1 MAITMMKL
9 CEDARAKYD
18 MQLVAGKNGI
28 ENTVRWVHMVE
39 DREVPDFLHGGEL
52 IFTTGIGHIESDDRM
67 LEFTRNLYAH
77 GAAGVVFNLGP
88 YIKRIP
94 PDVISFANENDFPVF
109 TLPWK
114 VHIID
119 ISYDFCGRIIENEK
133 AEMSL
138 MQAFKNLIFA
148 PEKEEDYLP
157 AMQKN
162 GFNAAEHYRVF
173 AVTLYGSDGKV
184 VTSPLYSKNKMLL
197 WRIFSRSDSPAA
209 MFIYNSRL
217 IVVKQRCPEHCV
229 ERILTALEKA
239 FRQSKTSYKIG
250 ISDDGAG
257 YLSVPYLYKH
267 ANAALVTAKYEGSEA
282 TRYDDIGVNRLIL
295 AVEDKAVL
303 ETYANEILS
312 AIIRY
317 DEENNTDCTELL
329 KLYIECDCSVN
340 AVAEKSGVHRN
351 TVNNRI
357 KQIRDILGSTLTEKK
372 KAELVLAFKIKD
384 IIKFI

>member
-1 MAITMMKL
+1 MAITMLKL
-9 CEDARAKYD
+9 CEDAKSKYD
-18 MQLVAGKNGI
+18 MELVAGKNGI

-77 GAAGVVFNLGP
+77 GAAGVVFNIGP

-148 PEKEEDYLP
+148 PEKEEEYLP

-162 GFNAAEHYRVF
+162 GFNAAERYRVF
-173 AVTLYGSDGKV
+173 AITFYGADGKEI
-184 VTSPLYSKNKMLL
+184 TSPLYSKNKMLL
-197 WRIFSRSDSPAA
+197 WCIFARSDSPAA
-209 MFIYNSRL
+209 MFIYTSRL

-229 ERILTALEKA
+229 ERILAALEKA

-267 ANAALVTAKYEGSEA
+267 SNAALVTAKYEGSAA

-357 KQIRDILGSTLTEKK
+357 KQIRDLLGSTLTEKK

-384 IIKFI
+384 LIKFI

>member
-9 CEDARAKYD
+9 CEDAKAKYD
-18 MQLVAGKNGI
+18 MELVAGKSGI

-67 LEFTRNLYAH
+67 LEFTRNLHSH
-77 GAAGVVFNLGP
+77 GAAGVVFNIGP

-94 PDVISFANENDFPVF
+94 PDVTDFANEKGFPVF

-138 MQAFKNLIFA
+138 MQAFENVIFS
-148 PEKEEDYLP
+148 PENEDDYLP
-157 AMQKN
+157 SLQKN
-162 GFNAAEHYRVF
+162 GFSASENYRVYALTF
-173 AVTLYGSDGKV
+173 YSADGKV
-184 VTSPLYSKNKMLL
+184 VTSPLFAKNKMLL
-197 WRIFSRSDSPAA
+197 WRIFARSDSPAA
-209 MFIYNSRL
+209 MFIYASRL
-217 IVVKQRCPEHCV
+217 IVVKQRSPEHCV

-250 ISDDGAG
+250 ISDEGIG
-257 YLSVPYLYKH
+257 YLSVPYLYRH
-267 ANAALVTAKYEGSEA
+267 ANAALVTAKYEDA
-282 TRYDDIGVNRLIL
+282 AVTKYDDIGINRLIL
-295 AVEDKAVL
+295 SVEDKTVL
-303 ETYANEILS
+303 ENYANGVLGPVV
-312 AIIRY
+312 RY
-317 DEENNTDCTELL
+317 DEENNTDCTSLL
-329 KLYIECDCSVN
+329 RLYIECDCSVN
-340 AVAEKSGVHRN
+340 VTAEKSGVHRN

-357 KQIRDILGSTLTEKK
+357 KQIKEILGFELTEKK
-372 KAELVLAFKIKD
+372 KAELIIAFRIED
-384 IIKFI
+384 LLKFI

>member
-9 CEDARAKYD
+9 CEDAKEKYD
-18 MQLVAGKNGI
+18 MTLVAGKVGI

-67 LEFTRNLYAH
+67 LEFTRNLYSH
-77 GAAGVVFNLGP
+77 GAAGVVFNIGP

-94 PDVISFANENDFPVF
+94 PDVIDFANENGFPVF

-133 AEMSL
+133 AEISL
-138 MQAFKNLIFA
+138 VQAFKNLIFA
-148 PEKEEDYLP
+148 PEKEEDCLP
-157 AMQKN
+157 ALQKN
-162 GFNAAEHYRVF
+162 GYSAAEHYRVF
-173 AVTLYGSDGKV
+173 AITLYGSDGKV
-184 VTSPLYSKNKMLL
+184 ATESLFSKNKMLL

-209 MFIYNSRL
+209 MFIYTSRL

-229 ERILTALEKA
+229 KRILTALEKA
-239 FRQSKTSYKIG
+239 FSQSKADYKIG
-250 ISDDGAG
+250 ISDEGAG
-257 YLSVPYLYKH
+257 YLSVPYLFRH
-267 ANAALVTAKYEGSEA
+267 ASAALVTAKSEDTA
-282 TRYDDIGVNRLIL
+282 EARYDDIGINQLIL
-295 AVEDKAVL
+295 AVEDKNML
-303 ETYANEILS
+303 ENYANRVLS
-312 AIIRY
+312 PVTRY
-317 DEENNTDCTELL
+317 DEKNDSDCTELL
-329 KLYIECDCSVN
+329 RLYIECDCSVIS
-340 AVAEKSGVHRN
+340 AAEKSGVHRN

-357 KQIRDILGSTLTEKK
+357 KQIRGLLGSSLTEKK

-384 IIKFI
+384 LIEFI